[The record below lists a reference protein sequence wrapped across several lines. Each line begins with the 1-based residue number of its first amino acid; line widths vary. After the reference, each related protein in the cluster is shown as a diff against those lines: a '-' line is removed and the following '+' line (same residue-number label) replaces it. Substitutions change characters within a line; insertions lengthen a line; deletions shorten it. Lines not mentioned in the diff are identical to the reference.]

1 MVVDH
6 FGDGLSQE
14 EVEVDVVFARQVR
27 GYYVDMGIL
36 RTESH

>member
-1 MVVDH
+1 
-6 FGDGLSQE
+6 
-14 EVEVDVVFARQVR
+14 VDVVFARQVR